1 MAPSPHLNFRTKQG
15 PKISV
20 SNIRD
25 IATYECSEII
35 QARNSPI
42 STVYGT
48 IFGQFMVVFH
58 FF

>member
-35 QARNSPI
+35 RARNSPI

-48 IFGQFMVVFH
+48 IFG
-58 FF
+58 